1 MKPKWP
7 GLLGFLFLLVT
18 GKWKKHTMTECVTQF
33 EDGSLITTQP
43 ENISP
48 FEYGDRIVVIK
59 LPAGSSTEHI
69 YQAHVQAVAEFRTAN
84 PEAKPMIVDSLAR
97 VEERWIAG
105 QQSKAAYRKSI
116 GYVSE
121 TELRRL
127 LSGNYDR
134 FADKIKKQLHLMAG
148 A

>member
-1 MKPKWP
+1 
-7 GLLGFLFLLVT
+7 
-18 GKWKKHTMTECVTQF
+18 
-33 EDGSLITTQP
+33 
-43 ENISP
+43 
-48 FEYGDRIVVIK
+48 
-59 LPAGSSTEHI
+59 
-69 YQAHVQAVAEFRTAN
+69 
-84 PEAKPMIVDSLAR
+84 MIVDSLAR